1 MYQIQIF
8 GLYFCWIVIMPGLQT
23 TKRLSVFGGLRE
35 CHRDLRKWM
44 WVWNRYS
51 LVLINPVLVI
61 WTFMVV
67 YMAYFVWGSMNERK
81 LALRYWGTTC
91 DSIVQELM
99 ELRTMKQGNFNG
111 ASILFFFC
119 DWLLA
124 VGAKLRHAAPT
135 AVQTRNQCL
144 VHVLSYHVVE
154 EYIGLKIVWFQLCYE
169 SCAFGPVATPGYSA
183 SLPAVWAWV
192 RSLLQTY

>member
-8 GLYFCWIVIMPGLQT
+8 GLYFWWIVIMPGLQT

-35 CHRDLRKWM
+35 CHQDSRKWM
-44 WVWNRYS
+44 RVWNRYS

-61 WTFMVV
+61 WPFIVV

-91 DSIVQELM
+91 DSIVQEFM

-111 ASILFFFC
+111 ASRETSMEQVYFFFSVIGC
-119 DWLLA
+119 LL
-124 VGAKLRHAAPT
+124 LE
-135 AVQTRNQCL
+135 QSCNMLLQLQCKPET
-144 VHVLSYHVVE
+144 S
-154 EYIGLKIVWFQLCYE
+154 VWFMFYHIM
-169 SCAFGPVATPGYSA
+169 
-183 SLPAVWAWV
+183 
-192 RSLLQTY
+192 